1 MYSLGTQRTLN
12 HKTNDS
18 SITWL
23 VALWPIKK
31 WWLCNLFRWV
41 AHSKVKVIRWTWM
54 RVTIGQDSREKCT
67 CFLLGDS
74 GFPLKS
80 ISLILT
86 PILNLTSP
94 SKLHLQ
100 PKPKPKPTTQQT
112 GQLLHRLVAMTLD
125 WMLLSCP
132 HYATCAAHFIV
143 FLFFCLAVGQQKLRV
158 TLKSITVK
166 SLRHSY
172 LFWQTRNII
181 QHKVETFTGNVL
193 FTLNILNCQLY
204 QLSRHLQFITSAV
217 CAVWATG
224 TVQRTLMCFYF
235 ICFMKEIYLINLY
248 LYRLSLRHGVSFSQ
262 TTSLQ

>member
-12 HKTNDS
+12 HKTINDS

-54 RVTIGQDSREKCT
+54 RVTIGQDSWEKCT

-94 SKLHLQ
+94 SKLHFQ
-100 PKPKPKPTTQQT
+100 PKPKPKPKPTTQQT

-143 FLFFCLAVGQQKLRV
+143 FLFFCLAVGQQKLSYSSVHNSQITPAFPFVLTNQKHNTTQSGNIHRKCFIHTEHPELS
-158 TLKSITVK
+158 TLSTFQTSTVYHVCC
-166 SLRHSY
+166 LCCLGHRHSAKNTY
-172 LFWQTRNII
+172 AFLFNLLYERD
-181 QHKVETFTGNVL
+181 L
-193 FTLNILNCQLY
+193 FN
-204 QLSRHLQFITSAV
+204 
-217 CAVWATG
+217 
-224 TVQRTLMCFYF
+224 
-235 ICFMKEIYLINLY
+235 
-248 LYRLSLRHGVSFSQ
+248 
-262 TTSLQ
+262 